1 MSAIA
6 DAPLRHIA
14 AGNPFAI
21 GLYIEELQAMNYSP
35 ARIRQTL
42 EREGLLPPPSC
53 KQVEDALLKQD
64 FSGAVLA
71 VRVLKRERTVE
82 GFRTQ
87 LSCLRMRLEYRH
99 GVNSSAVTMLMKVR
113 RAAG

>member
-6 DAPLRHIA
+6 EIPLRHIA

-21 GLYIEELQAMNYSP
+21 GLYIEELEAMNYSP

-42 EREGLLPPPSC
+42 EREGLLPTPSC

-64 FSGAVLA
+64 FSGAVFA
-71 VRVLKRERTVE
+71 VRALKRERTME
-82 GFRTQ
+82 SFRTQ
-87 LSCLRMRLEYRH
+87 LSCLRMRLEYH
-99 GVNSSAVTMLMKVR
+99 YGIDSSAVQMLMKVR